1 MSVNGL
7 LNQQI
12 TLSNMAS
19 YDGFGREVVGASS
32 TVYARFQKTTKQKLL
47 PNGSLITIEA
57 IAYVPSNTT
66 VAVDAK
72 VTYNDIDYKVYGVYN
87 AVDGTGHLNHL
98 KLELV
103 KWVAT

>member
-1 MSVNGL
+1 
-7 LNQQI
+7 
-12 TLSNMAS
+12 MAS

-32 TVYARFQKTTKQKLL
+32 TVQARFQKTTKQKLL

-57 IAYVPSNTT
+57 VAYVPAGTT

-72 VTYNDIDYKVYGVYN
+72 VTFGDIDYKVYGVYN

>member
-1 MSVNGL
+1 MSLNGL
-7 LNQQI
+7 LNQTI
-12 TLSNMAS
+12 TLSNASS
-19 YDGFGREVVGASS
+19 YDGFGREVVGASTLVQS
-32 TVYARFQKTTKQKLL
+32 RFQKTTKQKLL

-57 IAYVPSNTT
+57 IAYVPANTT

-72 VTYNDIDYKVYGVYN
+72 VSYADIDYKVYGIYN

-103 KWVAT
+103 KWIAT